1 MLERRTGARGWR
13 IGYHE
18 ATHTGP
24 YPPTMARIHTHY
36 DNLKVARKAPQ
47 EVIRAAYKALSQKY
61 HPDKNPGDV
70 KAARIMAILNSAY
83 GTLAD
88 PVRRHEHDEWIAA
101 EEWEIEWLES
111 TRAEEGRELLRNESP
126 QWEPELID
134 DAVTPRLRRNLAWWF
149 SLGLCLALGCVAGIL
164 LMSRTKALPAAVGG
178 LLGAKADAAAI
189 PALSLPAPRRDDP
202 MLDGWAVSQAHQPD
216 AAPLAPDVKTLGVTE
231 LVIPKRP
238 PDCDLELN
246 TLASPT
252 GEPWPPESG
261 YVDGFPVGNQGKDM
275 QIALDNSANG
285 SPVLVKVYDLERR
298 SNVRHVYVLP
308 NQSWT
313 VENLAAGRY
322 EVRYQNIEVGGSKD
336 DCIVKKPRP
345 VAPAEAL

>member
-134 DAVTPRLRRNLAWWF
+134 DAVTPRLRRNPAWWF

-216 AAPLAPDVKTLGVTE
+216 AAPLNQRFMDKGAEGNFKVAFGDSKSL
-231 LVIPKRP
+231 IRN
-238 PDCDLELN
+238 LE
-246 TLASPT
+246 P
-252 GEPWPPESG
+252 
-261 YVDGFPVGNQGKDM
+261 
-275 QIALDNSANG
+275 IALNSVHPRGDDLVNG
-285 SPVLVKVYDLERR
+285 DDVEVDATG
-298 SNVRHVYVLP
+298 LP
-308 NQSWT
+308 ARVSADYAYLLDGDT
-313 VENLAAGRY
+313 PIGRCELAA
-322 EVRYQNIEVGGSKD
+322 
-336 DCIVKKPRP
+336 PLP
-345 VAPAEAL
+345 LAPGERAQFRAGTLLFKA